1 MVSSQ
6 IKILGNYSVK
16 EKHLLL
22 LLIQRQFKFP
32 LVQLYPCDG
41 GFSRQHM
48 TYIAGIQTL
57 LQSCPPEH

>member
-1 MVSSQ
+1 MVLSQ
-6 IKILGNYSVK
+6 IKLFGNYSEK
-16 EKHLLL
+16 EKHLLVP
-22 LLIQRQFKFP
+22 LIQRQFKFP

-41 GFSRQHM
+41 AFSRQHM